1 MSKQEK
7 AKCCPG
13 CGADHIKKA
22 SLVYAQGVGLSAGAL
37 AGSSGINAGIGVN
50 ASGLALKAA
59 PPKRGG
65 SFKNF
70 FWLLVIWGNGFVFG
84 PKWLGLS
91 ADTSFPAWWF
101 FGGILTMIA
110 VVAANRSEAKTAHA
124 AALAEYDK
132 VYMCLRCGTFYKPFE
147 DQTGSRTV

>member
-1 MSKQEK
+1 MSKNEK
-7 AKCCPG
+7 AKSCPG

-22 SLVYAQGVGLSAGAL
+22 SLVYAEGVGLSAGAL

-50 ASGLALKAA
+50 ASGVALKAA

-91 ADTSFPAWWF
+91 ADTSFPVWWF
-101 FGGILTMIA
+101 FGGILVMIS
-110 VVAANRSEAKTAHA
+110 VVAANRAEAKKAHA
-124 AALAEYDK
+124 TALAEYEK
-132 VYMCLRCGTFYKPFE
+132 VYMCIRCGTFYKPFE
-147 DQTGSRTV
+147 G